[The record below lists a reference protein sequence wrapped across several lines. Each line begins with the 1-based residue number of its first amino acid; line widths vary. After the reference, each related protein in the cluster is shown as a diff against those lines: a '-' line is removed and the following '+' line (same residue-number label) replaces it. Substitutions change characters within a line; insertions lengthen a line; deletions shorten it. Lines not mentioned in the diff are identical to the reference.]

1 MTIYFIYKFQIT
13 LLNIKKVFIN
23 ILVKYLE
30 IINIFS
36 KKLLVGLFEY
46 LDINKQVTELIK
58 AKQLFYKSIYSFN
71 IVELK
76 SFKIYMENNLANCF
90 I

>member
-46 LDINKQVTELIK
+46 LDINK
-58 AKQLFYKSIYSFN
+58 
-71 IVELK
+71 
-76 SFKIYMENNLANCF
+76 
-90 I
+90 